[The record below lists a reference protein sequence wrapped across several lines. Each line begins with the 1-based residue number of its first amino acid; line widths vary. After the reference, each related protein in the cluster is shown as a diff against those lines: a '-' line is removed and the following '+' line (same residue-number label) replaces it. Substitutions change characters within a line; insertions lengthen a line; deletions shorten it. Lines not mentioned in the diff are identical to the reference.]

1 MYAPRLSM
9 QASPPD
15 APAPSENGTRVQIL
29 QHLRLLPGDHFRSIA
44 RALDLGSGTAR
55 YHLDVLLRRGL
66 IREDRARGHCRFY
79 LDGPGSEP
87 ERNALYEKHWEYR
100 DWSTRVL
107 RVLQRT
113 GAATPTEVGRAL
125 GMSRQLASY
134 HLRHLERSGLVLR
147 RDGRYRAARSA
158 RSGARPRA

>member
-1 MYAPRLSM
+1 MRARAIDGSLLNEPYVTQLAKDGYAKLAR
-9 QASPPD
+9 AD
-15 APAPSENGTRVQIL
+15 EAVK
-29 QHLRLLPGDHFRSIA
+29 HHFRSIA

-66 IREDRARGHCRFY
+66 IREDRALGHCRFY